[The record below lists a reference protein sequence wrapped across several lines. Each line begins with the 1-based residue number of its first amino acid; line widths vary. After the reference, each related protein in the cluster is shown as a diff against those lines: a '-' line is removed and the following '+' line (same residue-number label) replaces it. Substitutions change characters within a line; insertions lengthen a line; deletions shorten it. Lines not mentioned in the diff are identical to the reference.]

1 MKWYK
6 KSKEEVLTFWQT
18 DQEQGLSNQE
28 AKIRIVRYGLNITRI
43 TRPFSFM
50 ATFFGALCEPLI
62 LLLAVAS
69 IVIFFAGDPFDT
81 FIIIGIILLN
91 ATIGTFQE
99 RRIAS
104 MVDQLRTFK
113 KQQSI
118 VVRDGTKVLVDDE
131 QLVPG
136 DIIILQEGEHVPA
149 DARILECYGL
159 TIDESAVTGES
170 QAVCKQSEALSET
183 SDIFDTDEFEQS
195 NMIFCGSY
203 VVTGYVR
210 AVVVAT
216 GAQSEGRKYS
226 ADVEV
231 FSHQMP
237 LQRDLSLVLK
247 FVLWLI
253 VFICVSLFII
263 GILAGKPFPELLA
276 ALIALF
282 MCVVPQGLPVIMT
295 IILVSG
301 AYVMARH
308 KVVPKRLQ
316 ALEALGRAQVAL
328 IDKTGTLTKNELMVV
343 ALQAEAHNYAVTGVG
358 YHQKGSIAHNGKPIT
373 VQTKADHVVLH
384 LMMEAALLLD
394 RSVLEWHEQKKK
406 WTVKGSVNEAAL
418 RICAQKYG
426 LTLQDVESQYKKLYE
441 IPFGS
446 DHQYHAG
453 FYEKDG
459 KGIVFGIGSLESIG
473 KRSSDIHE
481 FQRTYGQTLV
491 GEGLRV
497 LAFAVKE
504 FSLEH
509 VSSLQQHEE
518 ISFYTALFDDGLTFL
533 GTAGISDTLRENVAQ
548 VIVQMQQAG
557 IQVVMATGDSI
568 KTASYMGRLAGILHH
583 KDHGI
588 MEGPQFH
595 RLSDEELMPFL
606 SNTLV
611 YARLLPAD
619 KIRLVLAY
627 QKQGKVV
634 MVIGDGVN
642 DVPALVQ
649 ADVSVAMAG
658 TGSEVAKE
666 AAHILLLDDAFEK
679 IPQGIEYGRH
689 IFYTFKRVILYFF
702 TTNFAEVLV
711 MLFSLAGGYPVP
723 LLACQI
729 LWLNLVTD
737 GFLDTAL
744 SLEPVEKNLMNSAW
758 LKDQT
763 KLMTKSL
770 ALRVLYSGFL
780 AAGVSCFVFVWYLP
794 AGLEL
799 ARTMTMVTLTCCQWV
814 TALNCRSL
822 DRSLFS
828 LSPFSNR
835 WLALAL
841 VGIFVTQIA
850 LVTVPFLQVIFK
862 TVPLLL
868 HDWAIVCCSG
878 LLLLLV
884 EESVK
889 KIKRSSKKAY

>member
-1 MKWYK
+1 MKWYR
-6 KSKEEVLTFWQT
+6 KSKEEVLAFWQT
-18 DQEQGLSNQE
+18 DQEQGLSSQE
-28 AKIRIVRYGLNITRI
+28 AKIRIVRYGLNRA
-43 TRPFSFM
+43 RVVKPFSFM
-50 ATFFGALCEPLI
+50 TTFFGALCEPLI
-62 LLLAVAS
+62 VLLGGAS
-69 IVIFFAGDPFDT
+69 VVIFFAGDPFDT

-104 MVDQLRTFK
+104 MVDRLQTFK

-118 VVRDGTKVLVDDE
+118 VVRDGVKLLVSDE

-136 DIIILQEGEHVPA
+136 DILILQEGEHVPA
-149 DARILECYGL
+149 DARILESYGV
-159 TIDESAVTGES
+159 TADEAVLTGES
-170 QAVCKQSEALSET
+170 QVVLKQSEVLMDDCEL
-183 SDIFDTDEFEQS
+183 FEQS
-195 NMIFCGSY
+195 NMLFCGSY
-203 VVTGYVR
+203 LVTGYVR

-216 GAQSEGRKYS
+216 GGQSEGRKHS

-308 KVVPKRLQ
+308 KLVAKRLQ
-316 ALEALGRAQVAL
+316 AIEALGRAQVAL

-343 ALQAEAHNYAVTGVG
+343 ALQAEAHEYVVTGVG
-358 YHQKGSIAHNGKPIT
+358 YHPKGVIT
-373 VQTKADHVVLH
+373 LAGHLITAQVLQHQELH

-394 RSVLEWHEQKKK
+394 RSVLEWSEQKKK
-406 WTVKGSVNEAAL
+406 WMVKGSANEAAL
-418 RICAQKYG
+418 RVCAHKYG
-426 LTLQDVESQYKKLYE
+426 LTLQEVESRYKKIYE

-446 DHQYHAG
+446 GHQYHVG

-459 KGIVFGIGSLESIG
+459 KGILFGIGSLESIG
-473 KRSSDIHE
+473 KRSSQISSV
-481 FQRTYGQTLV
+481 QRAYGQTLLD
-491 GEGLRV
+491 EGLRV
-497 LAFAVKE
+497 LTFAFKE
-504 FSLEH
+504 FSLSH
-509 VSSLQQHEE
+509 LASLQKDEE
-518 ISFYTALFDDGLTFL
+518 NRFFTSIFDEGLTFL
-533 GTAGISDTLRENVAQ
+533 GTVGISDTLRDNVAQ
-548 VIVQMQQAG
+548 VIGEMQQAG
-557 IQVVMATGDSI
+557 IQVIMATGDSV
-568 KTASYMGRLAGILHH
+568 KTAFYMGRVAGIIKH
-583 KDHGI
+583 KDHKV
-588 MEGPQFH
+588 MEGALLHQ
-595 RLSDEELMPFL
+595 LSDDELIPYL
-606 SNTLV
+606 ETTSV

-619 KIRLVLAY
+619 KIRLVSAY

-649 ADVSVAMAG
+649 ADVSLAMAG

-666 AAHILLLDDAFEK
+666 AAHILVLDDAFEK
-679 IPQGIEYGRH
+679 IPHGIEYGRH

-744 SLEPVEKNLMNSAW
+744 SLEPVEKDLMNGAW

-770 ALRVLYSGFL
+770 AVRVLYSGFL
-780 AAGVSCFVFVWYLP
+780 AAVISCLVFVWYLP
-794 AGLEL
+794 VGLEL

-850 LVTVPFLQVIFK
+850 IITVPFLRIIFR
-862 TVPLLL
+862 TVPLSLY
-868 HDWAIVCCSG
+868 DWAIVCCSG
-878 LLLLLV
+878 LLLLVV
-884 EESVK
+884 EEVRK
-889 KIKRSSKKAY
+889 QIKRSSKKAY